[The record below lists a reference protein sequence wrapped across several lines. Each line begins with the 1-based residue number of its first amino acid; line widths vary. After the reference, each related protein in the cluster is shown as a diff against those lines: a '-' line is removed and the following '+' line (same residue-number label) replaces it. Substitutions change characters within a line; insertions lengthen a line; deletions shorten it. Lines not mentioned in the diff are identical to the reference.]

1 MHVFRAASRG
11 TLIALAA
18 LHLDAC
24 GRDSTT
30 QLGEIS
36 NFAPSTA
43 GSLNGVVTRT
53 NAAPAQGLSVMALN
67 HGVAVNSALTDGDGA
82 FSMRFVNPI
91 GQSQLGD
98 TLLTYFIQAR
108 TTVGSVSDSL
118 VLREPVQVRMSRNL
132 TAPIVTNVVLRA
144 TY

>member
-1 MHVFRAASRG
+1 MHVSRAASRG

-18 LHLDAC
+18 LHLGAC

-30 QLGEIS
+30 QLGEI
-36 NFAPSTA
+36 NGLAPSTA
-43 GSLNGVVTRT
+43 GRLDGVVTRT
-53 NAAPAQGLSVMALN
+53 NGAPAQGLSVMALN
-67 HGVAVNSALTDGDGA
+67 HGVAVNSALTDGNGA

-91 GQSQLGD
+91 GQSQPGD

-108 TTVGSVSDSL
+108 TTVGNVSDSL

-132 TAPIVTNVVLRA
+132 IAPIVTNVVLRA
-144 TY
+144 AY